1 MKTNAECLTKSGLE
15 SIFFTDIGGKA
26 ACLICPQTVAVFK
39 EYNLKGHFQTKHA
52 SFGHNLSKQ
61 ELQKKAN
68 DLVKCSKQQQTM
80 FPKTST
86 LQRNA
91 TKVSFIL
98 ANKIAK
104 QNKSFAE
111 AEFIKDCMVDAVSV
125 VCPKVIPKVEAITL
139 SRRTVVCCIGAMAS
153 NIQEQ
158 LLTASSKFQWFAI
171 ALDES
176 NDIQDTAQLLIYIRG
191 ID

>member
-1 MKTNAECLTKSGLE
+1 MFEAT
-15 SIFFTDIGGKA
+15 
-26 ACLICPQTVAVFK
+26 
-39 EYNLKGHFQTKHA
+39 
-52 SFGHNLSKQ
+52 
-61 ELQKKAN
+61 AN
-68 DLVKCSKQQQTM
+68 CVS
-80 FPKTST
+80 KTSA

-91 TKVSFIL
+91 TKVRFIL

-111 AEFIKDCMVDAVSV
+111 AEFIKDCMVDAVSF
-125 VCPKVIPKVEAITL
+125 VCPEVIPKVEAITL
-139 SRRTVVCCIGAMAS
+139 SQRTVVRRIDAIAS

-171 ALDES
+171 ALDGS